1 MTIIVSDAI
10 LLLNLFVQSV
20 LKDILLNKVNVFLNA
35 VMDFTLLNQEII
47 NTLVNNVIKTV
58 MFAMVQ

>member
-35 VMDFTLLNQEII
+35 EMDFTLLNQEII